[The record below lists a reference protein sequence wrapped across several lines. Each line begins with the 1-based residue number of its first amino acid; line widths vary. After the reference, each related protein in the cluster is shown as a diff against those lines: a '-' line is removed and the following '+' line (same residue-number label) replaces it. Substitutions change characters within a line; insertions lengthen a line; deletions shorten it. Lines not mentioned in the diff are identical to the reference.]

1 MDPNIH
7 HVERRDRR
15 GRRIPAIFALALIVV
30 IGAIWVGLV
39 GFLGTNAA
47 FGTVE
52 TLEEQ
57 YICDV
62 EDMDLAFPDLGTL
75 SEVYTAD
82 GVELGKLTERNSQ
95 PVPLDEMPELVIAA
109 LLSAEDKEFYN
120 HEGISFRSIFRA
132 AIENTGEGTGVQG
145 GSTITQQVVKLNFLT
160 TEQTLERKICEAVI
174 AAELE
179 NRYTKDQILEF
190 YANSVFFGANAYGV
204 KAAAQEY
211 FGRTLDELT
220 VAEAAALF
228 APVRNPTFYHPR
240 RFPENVIAARNRV
253 INGMA
258 DNGYITRVDATA
270 ARAEPLG
277 IIPHEDF
284 EELAPQVMIS
294 VRQELLRNPEYGLGA
309 GPEERKRAVF
319 GCPAADTSCEGG
331 GGLKIYVTV
340 DYDLQEEANRILRAW
355 FRPELEGP
363 TGAIAM
369 VDNRTGA
376 VKVMASGLDFGTDIE
391 AGQRPYDLATQGQRQ
406 PGSAFKPFTLAAAL
420 EYGSL
425 DGDPITLGS
434 YWDHSSPAEIDCGF
448 PCSDG
453 SNIWTVSNAG
463 GSSPKGLRTLESA
476 TYNSTNTVYARVV
489 NDVGAEQV
497 VEMAERVGIESNK
510 LKPFPSITL
519 GAFGVSPLEM
529 ASAYSTFAN
538 YGVRTEHYL
547 IERIE
552 DAEGTTIYEHVP
564 DQRRVLDEALSA
576 SIVSTLEK
584 VVSNGTG
591 PRANIG
597 RPQAGKTGTATDYR
611 DVWFSGFIPQYTTA
625 VWVGY
630 ADAQIPME
638 DFTVWNDITGEE
650 QFYRR
655 AFGGTLAAPVWNQFM
670 TFVTEGLP
678 VQDFAEEPPGTERY
692 RAVPLTQVPD
702 LSGIPIAEATELV
715 WSAGLVPAAT
725 EVASAEPA
733 GTLLF
738 QSPLPGTAVR
748 QGTSVTLEVSNG
760 LPPEQP
766 LIGFNGLT
774 TETLADALVAFA
786 DTTGIYLGWVVEER
800 PVEDPAQ
807 WGLVVGTDPPQGSI
821 VSNGQ
826 TITVYIGVQP
836 APVPEAAEQAGD
848 DG

>member
-1 MDPNIH
+1 
-7 HVERRDRR
+7 
-15 GRRIPAIFALALIVV
+15 
-30 IGAIWVGLV
+30 
-39 GFLGTNAA
+39 
-47 FGTVE
+47 
-52 TLEEQ
+52 
-57 YICDV
+57 
-62 EDMDLAFPDLGTL
+62 
-75 SEVYTAD
+75 
-82 GVELGKLTERNSQ
+82 
-95 PVPLDEMPELVIAA
+95 
-109 LLSAEDKEFYN
+109 
-120 HEGISFRSIFRA
+120 
-132 AIENTGEGTGVQG
+132 
-145 GSTITQQVVKLNFLT
+145 
-160 TEQTLERKICEAVI
+160 
-174 AAELE
+174 
-179 NRYTKDQILEF
+179 
-190 YANSVFFGANAYGV
+190 
-204 KAAAQEY
+204 
-211 FGRTLDELT
+211 
-220 VAEAAALF
+220 
-228 APVRNPTFYHPR
+228 
-240 RFPENVIAARNRV
+240 
-253 INGMA
+253 
-258 DNGYITRVDATA
+258 
-270 ARAEPLG
+270 
-277 IIPHEDF
+277 
-284 EELAPQVMIS
+284 

-331 GGLKIYVTV
+331 GGLKIIVTV

-355 FRPELEGP
+355 FRSGLDGP

-376 VKVMASGLDFGTDIE
+376 VKVMASGLDFGTDTE

-420 EYGSL
+420 EYGDL
-425 DGDPITLGS
+425 EGNPVTLGS

-489 NDVGAEQV
+489 NAIGAEQV
-497 VEMAERVGIESNK
+497 VEMAERLGIESNK

-538 YGVRTEHYL
+538 YGVRTEDYL
-547 IERIE
+547 IQRIE
-552 DAEGTTIYEHVP
+552 DAAGNLIYEHIP
-564 DQRRVLDEALSA
+564 DQRRVLDESLAA
-576 SIVSTLEK
+576 SVVSTLEK

-655 AFGGTLAAPVWNQFM
+655 AFGGTLAAPVWNEFM
-670 TFVTEGLP
+670 TFVTEKLP
-678 VQDFAEEPPGTERY
+678 VQDFPEEPPGSERY
-692 RAVPLTQVPD
+692 RAVPYAQVPD
-702 LSGIPIAEATELV
+702 LTGIPVGEATDML
-715 WSAGLVPAAT
+715 WAAGLAPAVT
-725 EVASAEPA
+725 EVASIEAA
-733 GTLLF
+733 GTLLL
-738 QSPLPGTAVR
+738 QRPLPGTAVR
-748 QGTSVTLEVSNG
+748 QGTSVALEVSNG

-766 LIGFNGLT
+766 LIWLGGHT

-786 DTTGIYLGWVVEER
+786 DQTGIFLGWVVEER
-800 PVEDPAQ
+800 PIEDPSQ
-807 WGLVVGTDPPQGSI
+807 WGLVVDTNPPHGAI
-821 VSNGQ
+821 VTNGQ
-826 TITVYIGVQP
+826 TITVYIGAPPPP
-836 APVPEAAEQAGD
+836 APPPAPEVTD